1 MRNRRAGPRS
11 CRKPRCRPRTA
22 PPGGSR
28 SRKAQPSTS
37 RSTGCNRWERGARR
51 DPDLQ
56 AVKAAG
62 ALNADPESSEVGSG
76 GGSGDGGTR
85 DDGQRD
91 GGKYAEPSL
100 LDALREAGA
109 LASRLKSGK
118 AEKAAREFE
127 STLLASLFDSL
138 QKSFS
143 FDADDQ
149 TPGVADYRLMATRA
163 LAEAVSE
170 GGGIGIA
177 RMVLSHLQAP
187 SGQAAE

>member
-1 MRNRRAGPRS
+1 M
-11 CRKPRCRPRTA
+11 TV
-22 PPGGSR
+22 
-28 SRKAQPSTS
+28 
-37 RSTGCNRWERGARR
+37 
-51 DPDLQ
+51 
-56 AVKAAG
+56 AVAG
-62 ALNADPESSEVGSG
+62 AGMAAPGTTGSG
-76 GGSGDGGTR
+76 T
-85 DDGQRD
+85 
-91 GGKYAEPSL
+91 AESTPNPSYSS
-100 LDALREAGA
+100 ALREAGA

-149 TPGVADYRLMATRA
+149 TPGAADYRLMATRA